1 MFFRRLN
8 GSGKR
13 RGRSI
18 CVEEIPR
25 STFIAGS
32 ERIKRVGKNAWQEPH
47 MWNNPPLP
55 TNRAEQ
61 KEIRNR
67 FILLALA
74 ALIALVIHLIARQ

>member
-1 MFFRRLN
+1 
-8 GSGKR
+8 
-13 RGRSI
+13 
-18 CVEEIPR
+18 
-25 STFIAGS
+25 
-32 ERIKRVGKNAWQEPH
+32 

-61 KEIRNR
+61 KKIRKR